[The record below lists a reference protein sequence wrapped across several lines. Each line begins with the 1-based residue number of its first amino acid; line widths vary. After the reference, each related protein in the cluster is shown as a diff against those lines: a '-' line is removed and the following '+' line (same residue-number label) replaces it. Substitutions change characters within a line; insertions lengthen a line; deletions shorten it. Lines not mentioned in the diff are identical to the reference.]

1 MKNFDVQGIDL
12 NVPQGKALA
21 FIADPAQL
29 PRWTNAFASVTPG
42 RAVMRT
48 PSGEVMIDLKVEAS
62 LEHGTVDWRM
72 TFQDRSVA
80 TAFSRVVEID
90 RDRCIFSFVLT
101 PPPVPLPSGT
111 TRGGAGSS
119 VADACG
125 GTQKA
130 QGDPRTSWM
139 RARARSG
146 TRVFSSKSLGLRRET
161 AMPWSPWFA
170 PCGRT
175 CTV

>member
-72 TFQDRSVA
+72 TFPGRSVA

-101 PPPVPLPSGT
+101 PPPVPLEQLE
-111 TRGGAGSS
+111 GALE
-119 VADACG
+119 
-125 GTQKA
+125 A
-130 QGDPRTSWM
+130 QSRTL
-139 RARARSG
+139 AEE
-146 TRVFSSKSLGLRRET
+146 LRKLKEILEHH
-161 AMPWSPWFA
+161 
-170 PCGRT
+170 G
-175 CTV
+175 

>member
-101 PPPVPLPSGT
+101 PPPVPLEQLE
-111 TRGGAGSS
+111 GALE
-119 VADACG
+119 
-125 GTQKA
+125 A
-130 QGDPRTSWM
+130 QSRTL
-139 RARARSG
+139 AEE
-146 TRVFSSKSLGLRRET
+146 LRKLKEILEHH
-161 AMPWSPWFA
+161 
-170 PCGRT
+170 G
-175 CTV
+175 